1 MVWRSFVVLSLLF
14 CQLVLPVQSH
24 AQQPDPYA
32 ALTTEVLALVNAHRT
47 GMGLKP
53 LTINKTIGFAA
64 MSHSRN
70 MANKKI
76 PFGHDGFD
84 GRMERLSKQLKP
96 TYSFAENVAMGA
108 TTAQEVVTQWLNSP
122 GHKKNIEG
130 DYNLTG
136 IGIVKGKDG
145 NLYYTQIFI
154 NRAEQ

>member
-1 MVWRSFVVLSLLF
+1 
-14 CQLVLPVQSH
+14 
-24 AQQPDPYA
+24 
-32 ALTTEVLALVNAHRT
+32 
-47 GMGLKP
+47 
-53 LTINKTIGFAA
+53 
-64 MSHSRN
+64 